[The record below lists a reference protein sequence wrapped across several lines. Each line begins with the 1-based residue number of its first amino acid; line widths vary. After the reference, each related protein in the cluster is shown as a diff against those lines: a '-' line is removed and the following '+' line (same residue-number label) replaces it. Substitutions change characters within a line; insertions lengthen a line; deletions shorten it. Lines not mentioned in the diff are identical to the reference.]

1 MICQTVSKIKTK
13 GSFEKNDPFLFAP
26 SDKTAAQVG
35 LEFRQ
40 GLASAAHK
48 PTFFD
53 FMLEQ
58 LVVPLVTV
66 TV

>member
-1 MICQTVSKIKTK
+1 MTLYLPPLRLPHAYAI
-13 GSFEKNDPFLFAP
+13 EN
-26 SDKTAAQVG
+26 
-35 LEFRQ
+35 Q

-53 FMLEQ
+53 LMLEQ